1 MSNAEAIALTRR
13 QEDGYDSFNE
23 EAYRFHP
30 ETVTVRGVI
39 RIFKARKEANEHDR
53 D

>member
-23 EAYRFHP
+23 EGYGIGAV
-30 ETVTVRGVI
+30 TVTVRGRV
-39 RIFKARKEANEHDR
+39 RIIKARKETNEREHD
-53 D
+53 

>member
-23 EAYRFHP
+23 ETYRFHP
-30 ETVTVRGVI
+30 ETVTVRGAI
-39 RIFKARKEANEHDR
+39 RIFKMREEVNEHDG

>member
-23 EAYRFHP
+23 EVYRFHP
-30 ETVTVRGVI
+30 EAVTVRGVI
-39 RIFKARKEANEHDR
+39 RIFKARKEVYEHDR

>member
-23 EAYRFHP
+23 EVYRFHP
-30 ETVTVRGVI
+30 EAVTVRGVI
-39 RIFKARKEANEHDR
+39 RIFRPGKEVNER
-53 D
+53 DGD